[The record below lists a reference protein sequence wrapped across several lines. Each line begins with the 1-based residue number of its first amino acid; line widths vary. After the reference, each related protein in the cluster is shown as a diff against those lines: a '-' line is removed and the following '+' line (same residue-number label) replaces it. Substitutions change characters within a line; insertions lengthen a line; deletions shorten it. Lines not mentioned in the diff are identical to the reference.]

1 MLLVQGCK
9 MFDSKQKMASGSLGQ
24 KLRRLGTID
33 QREPTNGRSLYV
45 TSLGIDKFG
54 KAASPG
60 KGQVT
65 QLLTYE

>member
-33 QREPTNGRSLYV
+33 
-45 TSLGIDKFG
+45 
-54 KAASPG
+54 
-60 KGQVT
+60 
-65 QLLTYE
+65 